1 MHALVFS
8 SVVSWLEVPPPDVV
22 VVVIA
27 AAAGCACP
35 GIGYGGPAWR
45 DPL

>member
-1 MHALVFS
+1 LC
-8 SVVSWLEVPPPDVV
+8 LGVPRPD
-22 VVVIA
+22 VVIA